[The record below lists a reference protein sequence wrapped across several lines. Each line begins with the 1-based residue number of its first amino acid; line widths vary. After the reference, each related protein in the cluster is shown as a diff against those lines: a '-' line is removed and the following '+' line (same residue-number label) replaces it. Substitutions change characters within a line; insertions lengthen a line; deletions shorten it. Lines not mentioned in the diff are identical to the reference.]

1 MVYIWLL
8 VIAASVL
15 VEASTSALIAI
26 WFAPSALVCAI
37 LAATGVPLYIQGI
50 LFITLSCAF
59 MLFFYQKL
67 KDNIQKKSEKTN
79 LDAIIGKSA
88 VVEED
93 FSNLKVGR
101 VKVGGISWSAV
112 CDSDESFSKGDI
124 VIIKEISGVKL
135 ICARQAPTDAKTYTF
150 TN

>member
-8 VIAASVL
+8 VIAASVIS
-15 VEASTSALIAI
+15 EMSTSALIAI

-37 LAATGVPLYIQGI
+37 LAALNVPIYIQV
-50 LFITLSCAF
+50 LTFVVLSSVF
-59 MLFFYQKL
+59 MLLFYKKL
-67 KDNIQKKSEKTN
+67 KDNILKKSEKTN
-79 LDAIIGKSA
+79 LDAIIGKNA
-88 VVEED
+88 VVEEE

-112 CDSDESFSKGDI
+112 SESDEAFEKGDI
-124 VIIKEISGVKL
+124 VTVKEISGVKL
-135 ICARQAPTDAKTYTF
+135 ICTKQICADTKTYTF